1 MKMGITRSPFPYDPG
16 TYYSSRLARLRLL
29 AISRCAKLGATVFLI
44 SKGVPA
50 FAQKMIQAKDISELI
65 QIQRMLFEW
74 QIQVLNEQVKDLG
87 ETAATAAG
95 NVKDLREISEAA

>member
-44 SKGVPA
+44 PMTVRYPSIAIPPPSFRNRRDVQMSDVTTTINYSVRPKIGHGVP
-50 FAQKMIQAKDISELI
+50 
-65 QIQRMLFEW
+65 
-74 QIQVLNEQVKDLG
+74 
-87 ETAATAAG
+87 
-95 NVKDLREISEAA
+95 